1 MLPRLSTA
9 RRTLFGVLILFTLL
23 QASHLTAQTVV
34 PIDKDRLR
42 TLLAERHGRP
52 LCLNIWATWCTP
64 CLEEFPDII
73 RLSREHP
80 EIDVVAISAD
90 YPDETE
96 SKIIPFLKT
105 MNVPFK
111 VYVASFDTQDEFF
124 SMFDK
129 AWGGELPATF
139 IYTGNATL
147 KKFLRGKH
155 SFADFKKAVEEVA
168 KKQ

>member
-1 MLPRLSTA
+1 MLSRLYKQ
-9 RRTLFGVLILFTLL
+9 RRTLFGVLMFFTLIY
-23 QASHLTAQTVV
+23 SPHLTAQTVE
-34 PIDKDRLR
+34 PIDKDRLQ
-42 TLLAERHGRP
+42 TLITERHGRS
-52 LCLNIWATWCTP
+52 LFLNIWATWCTP

-73 RLSREHP
+73 RLSRKHT

-111 VYVASFDTQDEFF
+111 VYVASFNTQDEFF

-129 AWGGELPATF
+129 AWGGEIPATF
-139 IYTGNATL
+139 IYTSNGVL

-155 SFADFKKAVEEVA
+155 SFAEFKKAVEEVA